1 MSEPEA
7 LLGRTAEAAL
17 IDHAT
22 PRVLDGHVLAA
33 AYEGPLTPADALTLG
48 PEALERAALLPE
60 LEHTAAGLRLAR
72 ARHAGRSRLAAL
84 GRRSRRS

>member
-33 AYEGPLTPADALTLG
+33 AYEGPLTPRPT
-48 PEALERAALLPE
+48 R
-60 LEHTAAGLRLAR
+60 
-72 ARHAGRSRLAAL
+72 
-84 GRRSRRS
+84 